1 MTVAVSTKNAPS
13 ETYDVFLLQ
22 AQLHQPTAMARL
34 PGRVLPIQ
42 QATQAT
48 GNKSKHPLQCT
59 FISLLLQKISPL
71 FVWALKKNNHFFS
84 PSMATYW
91 NQSLQQFKAAFLSS
105 HPSVASCN
113 TWRVADRIYPANY
126 LIPSL
131 TVHVLKKK
139 WLSSVRA
146 RCPEHKAYYS
156 TKKCT
161 EENNFSE
168 TLITK

>member
-1 MTVAVSTKNAPS
+1 MLHQKPTKH
-13 ETYDVFLLQ
+13 DVFLLQ
-22 AQLHQPTAMARL
+22 AQLHQPTAMVHL
-34 PGRVLPIQ
+34 LGRVLPIQ
-42 QATQAT
+42 QATQAKNPST
-48 GNKSKHPLQCT
+48 LCT
-59 FISLLLQKISPL
+59 TYIYFTPSTEDFSIICLG
-71 FVWALKKNNHFFS
+71 LKKKYNHFFS

-139 WLSSVRA
+139 WL
-146 RCPEHKAYYS
+146 
-156 TKKCT
+156 
-161 EENNFSE
+161 
-168 TLITK
+168 

>member
-1 MTVAVSTKNAPS
+1 MTVAVYTKNAPS
-13 ETYDVFLLQ
+13 ETYQTRRFPSSG
-22 AQLHQPTAMARL
+22 PTAPANSD
-34 PGRVLPIQ
+34 GSSAWQSFTHTASHTGYWQQIQ
-42 QATQAT
+42 APSVQR
-48 GNKSKHPLQCT
+48 T

-139 WLSSVRA
+139 WL
-146 RCPEHKAYYS
+146 
-156 TKKCT
+156 
-161 EENNFSE
+161 
-168 TLITK
+168 